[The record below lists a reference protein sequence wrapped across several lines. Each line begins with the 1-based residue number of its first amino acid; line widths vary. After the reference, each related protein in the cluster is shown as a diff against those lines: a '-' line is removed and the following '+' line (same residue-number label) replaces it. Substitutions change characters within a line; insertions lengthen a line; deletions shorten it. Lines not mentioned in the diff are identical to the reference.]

1 MKELYLGL
9 AITAFIVLAL
19 TISVEV
25 SASGSYLNKTL
36 NRNNVS
42 KNKTKVNPTSM
53 ASPVSANSLDNT
65 LPDRTYNKNNLNK
78 LFLNKYYKKMLIPNI
93 IQKII
98 FISQI
103 NLFYLLYE

>member
-25 SASGSYLNKTL
+25 SASGSYLNRTI

-42 KNKTKVNPTSM
+42 KNETKVNPTTM
-53 ASPVSANSLDNT
+53 ASPVSANSLNNT
-65 LPDRTYNKNNLNK
+65 MPERTYDEDNLNK
-78 LFLNKYYKKMLIPNI
+78 LFLNKYYKKNVNNQNNQYNPKNNFYIPN
-93 IQKII
+93 
-98 FISQI
+98 
-103 NLFYLLYE
+103 